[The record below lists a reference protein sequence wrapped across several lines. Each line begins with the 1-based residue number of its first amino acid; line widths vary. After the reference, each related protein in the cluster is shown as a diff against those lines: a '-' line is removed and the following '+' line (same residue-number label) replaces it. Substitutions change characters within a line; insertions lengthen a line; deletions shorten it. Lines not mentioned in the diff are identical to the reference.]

1 MVNRQMNNLI
11 SIDSFVS
18 VSNVRVS
25 FDHSPPPSPTT
36 PAAFPTSSL
45 PRRGPHNRLPSP
57 LMTERRR
64 MSPRL
69 GNVYWRN
76 RCLNLAPI
84 HLFWRLLA
92 ICVCLFLP
100 RLFTEPESYGCA
112 CVSTLTLQLFALL
125 CEEQSP
131 CCDFFFPT
139 PQSPLCSGRVEEAW
153 QTGGGWIERSRTN
166 KGEGGASRWVMLGW
180 EEEEGG
186 ERRGDGKW
194 QKKIREKVR
203 NKRLSQGLKDS
214 MQSRIGDWMNDSSC
228 RKILRNKTEE
238 CKHETEKGP
247 RCSRRIT
254 ASNKTTCFF
263 QGKIKHITASVWL
276 NYE

>member
-18 VSNVRVS
+18 GSNVRVS

-45 PRRGPHNRLPSP
+45 PRGGPHNRQPSP

-69 GNVYWRN
+69 GNVYRRN

-84 HLFWRLLA
+84 RLFWRLFA

-112 CVSTLTLQLFALL
+112 RVSVTLTPQLFALL

-131 CCDFFFPT
+131 CCYFLF
-139 PQSPLCSGRVEEAW
+139 SPPPPFA
-153 QTGGGWIERSRTN
+153 Q
-166 KGEGGASRWVMLGW
+166 
-180 EEEEGG
+180 G
-186 ERRGDGKW
+186 ERRKTGRQGVDG
-194 QKKIREKVR
+194 
-203 NKRLSQGLKDS
+203 
-214 MQSRIGDWMNDSSC
+214 
-228 RKILRNKTEE
+228 
-238 CKHETEKGP
+238 
-247 RCSRRIT
+247 
-254 ASNKTTCFF
+254 
-263 QGKIKHITASVWL
+263 
-276 NYE
+276 

>member
-18 VSNVRVS
+18 GSNVRVS

-45 PRRGPHNRLPSP
+45 PRGGPHNRLPSP

-69 GNVYWRN
+69 GNVYWRH

-84 HLFWRLLA
+84 RLFWRVFA

-100 RLFTEPESYGCA
+100 RLFTEPQSYGCA
-112 CVSTLTLQLFALL
+112 RASRLWPRNCSHCCAKSSHRVVIFF
-125 CEEQSP
+125 SP
-131 CCDFFFPT
+131 P
-139 PQSPLCSGRVEEAW
+139 PHLCSGRAEGAW

-166 KGEGGASRWVMLGW
+166 KGGEKKPSRWVMLGW
-180 EEEEGG
+180 EEEEGEKDAGMESGRENLG
-186 ERRGDGKW
+186 ESWKQKTVTGIKGHHAEQEWRLNEW
-194 QKKIREKVR
+194 QQSQENIKK
-203 NKRLSQGLKDS
+203 
-214 MQSRIGDWMNDSSC
+214 
-228 RKILRNKTEE
+228 
-238 CKHETEKGP
+238 
-247 RCSRRIT
+247 
-254 ASNKTTCFF
+254 
-263 QGKIKHITASVWL
+263 
-276 NYE
+276 